1 MKRFCLRT
9 PFWVLATTLLVTCFL
24 LGMKLADPPGQQ
36 MQTFANAFLETLSEE
51 QIAQTTVAYESSER
65 TDWHFIPM
73 KTRKG
78 LPLMEMNTAQRTAAL
93 RLLRS
98 ALSEA
103 GYRKASQI
111 MLLED
116 VLRQLEGP
124 NSESRRNRQKY
135 YVTLFGT
142 PDSVEPWG
150 LSFEG
155 HHLSLNFSCRDG
167 KLVDSSPQFFASN
180 PATIMSDVEGPLG
193 KGTRVL
199 RREEDLA
206 FELINSFDETQKS
219 AAIIAD
225 DAPRDIR
232 FGGLAQAK
240 VGPPEGL
247 RFGRLTKDQ
256 AKRLKQIVSVYT
268 DAVPEQIAKARR
280 DAINTSGWDNIYFAW
295 AGATKPGIG
304 HYYRIQGDEFLIE
317 FVNTQPDSAGNPANH
332 IHCVYRDLTG
342 DFGLPNS

>member
-1 MKRFCLRT
+1 MKRFHFRL
-9 PFWVLATTLLVTCFL
+9 PLFVLTTTLLVTCL
-24 LGMKLADPPGQQ
+24 LVGMKLADPPGQQ
-36 MQTFANAFLETLSEE
+36 MQTFAKAFLETLSDE
-51 QIAQTTVAYESSER
+51 QIAQTTFAYDSHER
-65 TDWHFIPM
+65 TAWHFIPM

-111 MLLED
+111 MLLEE

-124 NSESRRNRQKY
+124 NSGSRRNPQKY

-142 PDSVEPWG
+142 PDAEKPWG

-180 PATIMSDVEGPLG
+180 PATILSDVEGPLG

-206 FELINSFDETQKS
+206 FELINGFDETQKS
-219 AAIIAD
+219 AAIIAE

-232 FGGLAQAK
+232 FGGLAQAEA
-240 VGPPEGL
+240 GAPEGL
-247 RFGRLTKDQ
+247 RFGRLSKDQ
-256 AKRLKQIVSVYT
+256 AERLKELVTIYT
-268 DAVPEQIAKARR
+268 DAVPETTAKTRR
-280 DAINTSGWDNIYFAW
+280 DAIERNGWENVYFAW
-295 AGATKPGIG
+295 AGATEPGIG
-304 HYYRIQGDEFLIE
+304 HYYRIQGEEFLIE
-317 FVNTQPDSAGNPANH
+317 FVNTQPDAAGNPANH
-332 IHCVYRDLTG
+332 IHCVFRDLTG
-342 DFGLPNS
+342 DFDLPNS